1 MEYSSVLSEICHD
14 GHICME
20 PVAFQ
25 NFRTLMFSNIELRA
39 KVEETKKE
47 HAEKMV
53 IGTVESDGDGGVK
66 VKSHTADGSAGQQYI
81 FPSDA
86 FSPYGRNEFYKSLNA
101 DDEVVN
107 VVTIAGPM
115 TRGGGACSYGS
126 IDHRDLIVEAADI
139 PQVRTHILVARTP
152 GGMAS
157 TLRDYRY
164 AINYAHQRGQKVYM
178 LCDGDVASGGAF
190 TGTICDGIY
199 AVNPD
204 DFIGSLGMYCAFFTQ
219 KDGDT
224 NTISQETY
232 HEYYASAS
240 KDKNAWYRAASEG
253 DMTLIAEEVE
263 KDLAQLLAN
272 VRADRPKVRK
282 DQLTGKMYR
291 MADVKGTLIDG
302 FTSLPE
308 LALMALKE
316 WHKRNGAA
324 LPVKNGAK
332 VSGGKTADIN
342 ANENQN
348 ENKTQNQN
356 NMKTYQELG
365 KLAGLEV
372 GFEQQADGYV
382 SLTEEQADTMEA
394 ALATAQ
400 TEKETAAQSLAD
412 AQAQVEGLTTEKEN
426 LTQQLT
432 EAQNQ
437 ITELQNN
444 LESKEQELNEA
455 KTSAQTSAEET
466 QTAHETALA
475 EKQTE
480 VDELQKQLDEAKSQI
495 STHEATIADLNAKIA
510 ELNESAGAKQNGGGA
525 PENNGRGEGTFVY
538 SSKGKYDPNLSPME
552 NKRNIEAYNKEL
564 QAMQANR

>member
-53 IGTVESDGDGGVK
+53 IGTVESDGDGGVQ

-126 IDHRDLIVEAADI
+126 IDHRNLIVEAADI

-190 TGTICDGIY
+190 AGTICDGIY

-204 DFIGSLGMYCAFFTQ
+204 DSIGSLGMYCAFFTQ

-282 DQLTGKMYR
+282 EQLTGKMYR

-324 LPVKNGAK
+324 LPMKNGAK
-332 VSGGKTADIN
+332 VNGGKTADIN
-342 ANENQN
+342 ANEDG
-348 ENKTQNQN
+348 NKTQNQN
-356 NMKTYQELG
+356 NMKTYQKLG
-365 KLAGLEV
+365 NLAGLEV

-382 SLTEEQADTMEA
+382 SLSEEQADTMEA

-426 LTQQLT
+426 LTQQLA
-432 EAQNQ
+432 EAQNK
-437 ITELQNN
+437 ITELQNDM
-444 LESKEQELNEA
+444 ESKEQELNEA

-475 EKQTE
+475 EKQTTI
-480 VDELQKQLDEAKSQI
+480 DELQKQLDEAKSQI